1 VILNKNSRIK
11 GIKAPKLRKILQKL
25 GDSVYIA
32 SYGNLSVMDKN
43 LKHIGFIDMV
53 DEKLL
58 LVRKE

>member
-11 GIKAPKLRKILQKL
+11 GIKAPKLCKILQKL